1 MSDEQLKADVE
12 RVDEIATSSAAFPS
26 QQEAWQRLRARLE
39 AVPDEDAVTEA
50 VQKEAAG
57 WATYL
62 SDFEARQ
69 IAIAAIAA
77 IKGDTK

>member
-1 MSDEQLKADVE
+1 MNDREQMKADVE
-12 RVDEIATSSAAFPS
+12 RIATSIPFDPDTR
-26 QQEAWQRLRARLE
+26 EAWHRIRARLE
-39 AVPDEDAVTEA
+39 AVPDEGAVTEA

-69 IAIAAIAA
+69 IALAAIAA
-77 IKGDTK
+77 IKDAP